1 MTSHHSTITS
11 SLNGIF
17 TNLPR
22 AAIQYFEYRA
32 QKARRANDIKFL
44 KAMDAHMQNDIGL
57 PNFNRL
63 APAQQESLLLETI
76 KHG

>member
-1 MTSHHSTITS
+1 MTTHHSTITT
-11 SLNGIF
+11 SLNGIL

-22 AAIQYFEYRA
+22 AAIRYFAHRA

-44 KAMDAHMQNDIGL
+44 KAMDAHMLSDIGL

-63 APAQQESLLLETI
+63 APAQQESLLLDTI
-76 KHG
+76 KHS